1 MVQTIAIEDVFNIAF
16 DNTVAAF
23 VVFQAVGIGVP
34 THLSL
39 CSCPCGLRTPVAN
52 SAAHRP
58 GVTNFTHTG
67 APTLTVPPVGVS
79 APVFWS
85 MRKTTR
91 LSEP

>member
-1 MVQTIAIEDVFNIAF
+1 MDAHSYLCPSVSICVHLCSSVFICG
-16 DNTVAAF
+16 DTHSILRVSVAD
-23 VVFQAVGIGVP
+23 P
-34 THLSL
+34 TH
-39 CSCPCGLRTPVAN
+39 
-52 SAAHRP
+52 HP

-67 APTLTVPPVGVS
+67 APTLTVLPVGVS